1 MTETAK
7 LAPEFG
13 TGAAQE
19 KLTVAQAAELLGL
32 SAHTIRYYERA
43 GLIAVPR
50 DSAGNRAYGDKEL
63 RRLEFLRR
71 MRASG
76 MPMSTLGHYIDL
88 VDEGEDTIPA
98 RLALMH
104 THRDRIAGQLREL
117 RAALAAT
124 DYKIATYGGTLDGQ
138 CDTAAAPNIDD
149 FLPDLD
155 NLFREN
161 K

>member
-7 LAPEFG
+7 LAPEFR
-13 TGAAQE
+13 TRDAQE
-19 KLTVAQAAELLGL
+19 KLTVAQVADLLGL
-32 SAHTIRYYERA
+32 SGHTIRYYERA

-50 DSAGNRAYGDKEL
+50 DSAGNRTYGEKEL

-76 MPMSTLGHYIDL
+76 MTMSSLGHYIDL
-88 VDEGEDTIPA
+88 VEEGEGTIPA

-104 THRDRIAGQLREL
+104 AHRDRIAGQLREL

-138 CDTAAAPNIDD
+138 CDTATDPNIDD
-149 FLPDLD
+149 FLPDRDDLY
-155 NLFREN
+155 REN
-161 K
+161 Q